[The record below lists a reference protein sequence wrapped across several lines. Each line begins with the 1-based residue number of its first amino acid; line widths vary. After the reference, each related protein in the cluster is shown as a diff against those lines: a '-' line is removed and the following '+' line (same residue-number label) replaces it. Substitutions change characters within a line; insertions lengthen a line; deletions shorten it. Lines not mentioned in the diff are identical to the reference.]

1 MALSQL
7 KTICEGLNN
16 TNFEDERGGR
26 RRRGSNKEKLELG
39 TRYADVVVANQRTIP
54 TLKAFSR
61 KVKAPP
67 REQLVQCPTTAM
79 AVFYSNL
86 EGDTYINWWMICI
99 IRTPF
104 HAYTLHSFFTSI
116 CHLHSADWQTLVM
129 NLPSKCYCRGK
140 KFIRQHPLFSLSILT
155 SYTCRSIPLL

>member
-1 MALSQL
+1 MGTTIAKALSQL
-7 KTICEGLNN
+7 KTICEGLND
-16 TNFEDERGGR
+16 TNFEDERGR
-26 RRRGSNKEKLELG
+26 RERRGSSKGKLELG

-86 EGDTYINWWMICI
+86 EMETEDPT
-99 IRTPF
+99 
-104 HAYTLHSFFTSI
+104 AE
-116 CHLHSADWQTLVM
+116 
-129 NLPSKCYCRGK
+129 
-140 KFIRQHPLFSLSILT
+140 
-155 SYTCRSIPLL
+155 